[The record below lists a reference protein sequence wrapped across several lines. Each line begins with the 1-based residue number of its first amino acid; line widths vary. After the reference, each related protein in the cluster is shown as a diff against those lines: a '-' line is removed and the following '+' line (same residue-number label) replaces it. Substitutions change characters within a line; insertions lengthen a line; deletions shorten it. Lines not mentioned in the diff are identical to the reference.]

1 MKAISITPIWDRVI
15 FKKDLAYSAYLVG
28 CPRVILIKCKGP
40 MAKRKREFITAI
52 RSLGQSLRSRLGRAR
67 AKTSVGLI
75 RFVDQA
81 DCRRQPFDGNGEASR
96 ELPTVFFWGMKGKE
110 FLEAKN
116 DFSRLSIQKR
126 QT

>member
-40 MAKRKREFITAI
+40 MTKRKREFITAI

-81 DCRRQPFDGNGEASR
+81 DCRR
-96 ELPTVFFWGMKGKE
+96 
-110 FLEAKN
+110 
-116 DFSRLSIQKR
+116 
-126 QT
+126 